1 MRVKLYRFRD
11 EWKERGAGWGRLLR
25 DNDKKSISLL
35 MRQDQTK
42 KIVANFIISDQIDL
56 KPMAG
61 NAKAWTW
68 YCMDY
73 SEDESGSKELLAC
86 RFKELDHKQEFKDKI
101 EAAVIFNR
109 DAKAGN
115 DLVWADEVEDI
126 VDEGE
131 GFTENNE
138 MAPGADD

>member
-1 MRVKLYRFRD
+1 MKMRVKLYRFRN
-11 EWKERGAGWGRLLR
+11 EWKERGAGWCRLVR

-73 SEDESGSKELLAC
+73 SEDE
-86 RFKELDHKQEFKDKI
+86 
-101 EAAVIFNR
+101 
-109 DAKAGN
+109 
-115 DLVWADEVEDI
+115 
-126 VDEGE
+126 
-131 GFTENNE
+131 
-138 MAPGADD
+138 